1 MIALKMMFQVLSC
14 VAFIFAGGYIFVK
27 VTANIKSLWLKIL
40 VYILGMTIISC
51 GFMICTL

>member
-1 MIALKMMFQVLSC
+1 MIALKMMFQVLSS